1 MLYWQIRSGEEPR
14 IACDGCM
21 VVGLRMLCATR
32 GPLEHSGCALAFCC
46 RDTLPLL
53 GNSIIPAAMLWTLA
67 KNMQQLHAVIDG
79 WLIIVESENLV
90 GQWATPHRRLNL
102 EVLSPNMSQWSR
114 QEVCDAISL
123 VEGSWL
129 SMAFLYLLV
138 ILPSSCW
145 MCVDTGCISGSIGAS
160 CGGCSRQVHVL
171 RVDLWHAEIHFESF
185 WFLQFGWLISKQSY
199 REWTKSCPCVM
210 IFTCWFGIGL
220 TRTFAM
226 KCKVTAA
233 RLWKPVVKLCF
244 STCFNAKRKGM
255 MFALSPMGS
264 FWVIYTQRGLAH
276 THTHMWILNLNSH
289 LFLCMLYIYTWIFL
303 FCLFSAP

>member
-102 EVLSPNMSQWSR
+102 EVPTCRNDQGKKSVMRFHLLKDPGFR
-114 QEVCDAISL
+114 
-123 VEGSWL
+123 WL
-129 SMAFLYLLV
+129 SY
-138 ILPSSCW
+138 ICW
-145 MCVDTGCISGSIGAS
+145 SYFPARAECVWTLDASQAASVLHAVVALGRCMCWEWIYGM
-160 CGGCSRQVHVL
+160 L
-171 RVDLWHAEIHFESF
+171 RF
-185 WFLQFGWLISKQSY
+185 
-199 REWTKSCPCVM
+199 
-210 IFTCWFGIGL
+210 
-220 TRTFAM
+220 
-226 KCKVTAA
+226 
-233 RLWKPVVKLCF
+233 
-244 STCFNAKRKGM
+244 
-255 MFALSPMGS
+255 
-264 FWVIYTQRGLAH
+264 
-276 THTHMWILNLNSH
+276 ILNHFDFFNLDDSFQSNHTESGLSH
-289 LFLCMLYIYTWIFL
+289 ALVLW
-303 FCLFSAP
+303 FSG